1 LVSNV
6 ADDAPSAP
14 ASTAGGLL
22 GKLPR
27 ELWWA
32 LPELLALTGLAIAQP
47 LLDVTGKAPD
57 FFLYHRAGR
66 NQILAV
72 ITLIVLAP
80 PVGLWLGEVIA
91 ALVGG
96 ERLRRLAHL
105 GALAGLVTVL
115 AIELGKKVLPI
126 RGTPLAL
133 AALLVGLAVVW
144 AYAKGPV
151 LRMWLRYL
159 SPAPLLFALLF
170 VAVSPSSSLVLPA
183 RAGMGTV
190 VPVRTDVSKP
200 LPPVVMIVF
209 DEFPLMSL
217 LDSQGEV
224 DPRVYPNFAEFAAH
238 SIWYRNATG
247 IGGWTPYAVPAMLSG
262 RYPGKDRKS
271 VAPNISSYPDN
282 LFTMFGH
289 YYNLKVFE
297 TVTELCPADKCGQT
311 GSPTAFTD
319 LALEAAKV
327 YKSIVWPI
335 ETATDPASTVGEED
349 GPTAYFGNLKYDQ
362 PHRVD
367 TFVRSISSSDRQPT
381 LYFLHLLLPHTPW
394 RYLPDGRVYNAES
407 LPIPV
412 RPHGVWPDAIQ
423 SVHHQQHLLQ
433 VAYTDKLLGT
443 VIDRLKRQGLWDA
456 SLVILTADHGE
467 GFTPGNPA
475 RALGSRNA
483 AELMWVPMF
492 LKAPGQSRG
501 RVDDR
506 NWEHV
511 DLLPTVAAMAGLTVP
526 WQVDGFAQN
535 GPSIRLRTDKVFYNR
550 PGQQLVRPGPPNFQK
565 VLHGVT
571 DTLVRAHQYGERG
584 FYQFGMTADW
594 IYEPAARIGHVV
606 AGDSVTA
613 KLNDWRLFD
622 RVDPKD
628 RAVPSLVAGEVTS
641 GTPPPGA
648 RMVIVVN
655 GQVGATAGFYPLK
668 ASGPARSFAGLV
680 PAFLYKTGP
689 GQPQLQLSL
698 ATRSGGNWLL
708 RPVSLSGSG

>member
-1 LVSNV
+1 VSNL
-6 ADDAPSAP
+6 AEDAPLAP
-14 ASTAGGLL
+14 ASAAGGLL
-22 GKLPR
+22 GKLPK

-32 LPELLALTGLAIAQP
+32 LAELFALTGLAITQP

-72 ITLIVLAP
+72 VALIVLAP
-80 PVGLWLGEVIA
+80 AGGLWLGEVIA

-96 ERLRRLAHL
+96 ERLQRLAHL

-115 AIELGKKVLPI
+115 AIESGKKVLPI
-126 RGTPLAL
+126 RGTRLTL
-133 AALLVGLAVVW
+133 AALLVGLAVAW

-151 LRMWLRYL
+151 LRLWLRYL
-159 SPAPLLFALLF
+159 SPAPLVFALLF
-170 VAVSPSSSLVLPA
+170 VTVSPSSSLVLPA
-183 RAGMGTV
+183 RAGTRTA
-190 VPVRTDVSKP
+190 VPVRAGPSKP
-200 LPPVVMIVF
+200 LPPVVMIFF

-238 SIWYRNATG
+238 STWYRNATG

-262 RYPGKDRKS
+262 RYPGRDRKS
-271 VAPNISSYPDN
+271 LAPNISSYPDN

-297 TVTELCPADKCGQT
+297 TITELCPADKCGQT

-319 LALEAAKV
+319 LAEETAKV

-335 ETATDPASTVGEED
+335 ETAIDPAATVGAND

-367 TFVRSISSSDRQPT
+367 TFVRSISSSDGQPT
-381 LYFLHLLLPHTPW
+381 LYFLHLLLPHAPW
-394 RYLPDGRVYNAES
+394 KYLPDGRVYNAES
-407 LPIPV
+407 LPIPD

-423 SVHHQQHLLQ
+423 SVGHQQHLLQ

-443 VIDRLKRQGLWDA
+443 VIERLKRQGLWDT
-456 SLVILTADHGE
+456 SVVVLTADHGE
-467 GFTPGNPA
+467 GFTPGNGT
-475 RALGSRNA
+475 RALASRNA

-492 LKAPGQSRG
+492 LKAPGQTRG

-511 DLLPTVAAMAGLTVP
+511 DLLPTLADMVGLTVP
-526 WQVDGFAQN
+526 WQVDGFAEN
-535 GPSIRLRTDKVFYNR
+535 GPPRRQRTDKVFYNR
-550 PGQQLVRPGPPNFQK
+550 PGRQLVRPGPPNFQK

-571 DTLVRAHQYGERG
+571 DTLIRAHQNGERG
-584 FYQFGMTADW
+584 FYQFGATADW
-594 IYEPAARIGHVV
+594 IYQPPAKIGQVV
-606 AGDSVTA
+606 AGDPVTV
-613 KLNDWRLFD
+613 KLNDWRLLD
-622 RVDPKD
+622 RVDPKG
-628 RAVPSLVAGEVTS
+628 RAVPSLVSGEVTS
-641 GTPPPGA
+641 GAPTPGA

-655 GQVGATAGFYPLK
+655 GQVGAAVDFYPFK
-668 ASGPARSFAGLV
+668 ARGPARSFAGLV
-680 PAFLYKTGP
+680 PESLYRPGP
-689 GQPQLQLSL
+689 GHPQLQLYL
-698 ATRSGGNWLL
+698 ATRSGVSWRLQ
-708 RPVSLSGSG
+708 PVSLSG